1 MARTAVSNRAA
12 TRWTVRII
20 PFVIVAAFGIGT
32 YAVAGRLCVQY
43 LYRTE
48 GKSGLAV
55 ALLVLY
61 FLFFVLSVATYLR
74 TFLAVQLNP
83 GLVPLLH
90 EERGDL
96 GEKRRAS
103 TSRRGRDPEANPWVP
118 PDANPDSPGLEA
130 FYSKDAFVCE
140 VDGRPKWC
148 SDCRQWKPD
157 RAHHS
162 SELGRCVRKMDHLCP
177 WVGGMVSETSFNFF
191 AQFTMYT
198 TCFCSVCVAIGAYC
212 LKLQNDEERPTDGW
226 VIAVIVLSAVFTF
239 FAFAMALTSLRFIF
253 TNITN
258 IDILR
263 KRQQFYLAVRVPY
276 DVLKRRSFP
285 TIVYPLQPWPP
296 EPPPPASAP
305 PPHFGTAAGQ
315 SLAARDDQA
324 KRMFAILRTEPGQNP
339 WDLGY
344 WGNWKSV
351 MGNTP
356 IEWLLPI
363 RHSPCC
369 NHDSMASDYPFGP
382 LLDDLRKKHDIPDLS
397 GDGSGRPEMQQTGQR
412 A

>member
-20 PFVIVAAFGIGT
+20 PFFIVAAFVLGT
-32 YAVAGRLCVQY
+32 YAVVGRLCVQY
-43 LYRTE
+43 LYRQK
-48 GKSGLAV
+48 GKSGLVA

-61 FLFFVLSVATYLR
+61 FLFFILSVATYLR
-74 TFLAVQLNP
+74 TFLTVQLNP

-90 EERGDL
+90 ERDSAD
-96 GEKRRAS
+96 EKRRAS

-118 PDANPDSPGLEA
+118 PDSSPDSPGLEA
-130 FYSKDAFVCE
+130 FYSKDVFVCE
-140 VDGRPKWC
+140 ADGRPKWC

-198 TCFCSVCVAIGAYC
+198 TCFCSVCVAVGAYC
-212 LKLQNDEERPTDGW
+212 LKLQNGDGRSTDGW
-226 VIAVIVLSAVFTF
+226 VIAVIVLSALFGFFT
-239 FAFAMALTSLRFIF
+239 FAMALTSLRFIF

-263 KRQQFYLAVRVPY
+263 KRQQFYLAVRVPRHS
-276 DVLKRRSFP
+276 LKPNNFP

-296 EPPPPASAP
+296 EPPPPANALP
-305 PPHFGTAAGQ
+305 DH

-324 KRMFAILRTEPGQNP
+324 KRVFAILRTEPSQNP

-344 WGNWKSV
+344 WRNWKSV
-351 MGNTP
+351 MGNSP

-363 RHSPCC
+363 KHSPCC
-369 NHDSMASDYPFGP
+369 NHESMASDYPFGP
-382 LLDDLRKKHDIPDLS
+382 LLDDLREKHGVPELREDSP
-397 GDGSGRPEMQQTGQR
+397 GRVEMQQTDPR